1 MNEMKYNVAVIGG
14 GPGGYSAALEAVK
27 YGLTVVLFEKDE
39 LGGVCLNKG
48 CVPTKF
54 LLHSGEVYRSLRR
67 TSAYGISTGEPILDF
82 NVTQHENYRIVAEL
96 RERLRELLSEN
107 KITVISADAAI
118 VSENTV
124 RAGDEIFTAENIIIA
139 TGSVPSVPFV
149 EGAVTSDELL
159 KTAYVPESLTII
171 GGGIVAVEFAG
182 IFSSLGS
189 RVNIKV
195 RGERLL
201 RKMDRELAAGAAQ
214 ILKKLGVKLQTKCSQ
229 DEFACNDSQMVLS
242 AVGRIP
248 QLPDMGNLS
257 ITLGE
262 DGSIIADDIGQTSV
276 KGVYAVGDVV
286 SGSSQLAHTAMEQG
300 RRAVGHIVGSVSDKP
315 SVIISCIYL
324 QPEIASAGL
333 SETQAKA
340 AGIDCV
346 SAKQTMYSNA
356 RTLIANPERGF
367 VKIVAERSSGKIIG
381 AQLICERAGDIITEL
396 ALAMNTGLTAEE
408 LCRTVHPHPS
418 FCEAV
423 YEAAELLKSKLSR
436 NNYQI

>member
-1 MNEMKYNVAVIGG
+1 MNEMKYDIAVIGG

-67 TSAYGISTGEPILDF
+67 ASAYGISAGEPILDF
-82 NVTQHENYRIVAEL
+82 NITQRENYRIVAQL
-96 RERLRELLSEN
+96 REGLRELLSEN
-107 KITVISADAAI
+107 RITVISADAAV

-124 RAGDEIFTAENIIIA
+124 KAGDEIFTAENIILA
-139 TGSVPSVPFV
+139 TGSVPAAPFV
-149 EGAVTSDELL
+149 EGAVTSDEML
-159 KTAYVPESLTII
+159 KISHIPESLTII
-171 GGGIVAVEFAG
+171 GGGIVSVEFAG
-182 IFSSLGS
+182 IFSSLDS
-189 RVNIKV
+189 RVNIKI

-214 ILKKLGVKLQTKCSQ
+214 ILKKSGVKLQTKCSPE
-229 DEFACNDSQMVLS
+229 EFACNDSQIVMS
-242 AVGRIP
+242 AAGRIP
-248 QLPDMGNLS
+248 RLPDIGNLS
-257 ITLGE
+257 IALGE
-262 DGSIIADDIGQTSV
+262 DGGIVADDMGQTSV
-276 KGVYAVGDVV
+276 KGIYAVGDVV

-300 RRAVGHIVGSVSDKP
+300 RRAIKHIAGSVSGKP
-315 SVIISCIYL
+315 SVIVSCIYL

-396 ALAMNTGLTAEE
+396 ALAMNSGLTAEE
-408 LCRTVHPHPS
+408 LCNTVHPHPS

-436 NNYQI
+436 NSDKV